1 LLSFDDRQKGTQ
13 IMERIARKDIPEEQ
27 FWNSAALFSGWDEIR
42 TEIKNLEAELS
53 NLATFQGRFAEGAD
67 VVFDGLEVYQ
77 ALLARVVKLYTY
89 IGMATAVDT
98 SDDTAKAIAGQ
109 IGGLA
114 AKFSA
119 AAAFAEP
126 EMVAMVDRLLEW
138 SDSEPNLAIYKHY
151 FEHLKQQANHT
162 RSTEVEEVLGMLG
175 EPFSGAGRT
184 SGELADVDL
193 RREDIID
200 AAGNTKPHKQVAKID
215 SSERELRRQT
225 WEKDADA
232 YVAYQNTFASNYITS
247 VQQNTLRA
255 KVRRYDSVLQ
265 MRMEPTG
272 LPVQVFHNLID
283 AFKANLG
290 TWHKYWDVKRQIL
303 GVDELRPYDIW
314 APIVDKPPV
323 IPFEQAVDWM
333 GEAIRPLGDDYVATM
348 RKGCLEDDW
357 IDRAYNLEKA
367 NGAFSSLS
375 VEGSPP
381 YIMMSYD
388 DTLLAMSTL
397 AHELG
402 HSMNLMMIG
411 QQQPMIYNLANDMAS
426 DSVIETPSNFHQA
439 MTRAYLREIKKDDE
453 QFLIAMIDEAMSNFH
468 RYFFYMPSIARFEYE
483 VHRRVMEG
491 EPLNASILNEIMG
504 GFMAEGYGDT
514 MGFNADY
521 AGITW
526 AQLSHVFHPFYT
538 FQYAIGI
545 SAAYAIA
552 DDVLAGKAGAAENYL
567 KFASVGTSVDALASF
582 DVAGVNMRD
591 REAIDKAFA
600 VMADLVN
607 QLETL
612 AS

>member
-1 LLSFDDRQKGTQ
+1 
-13 IMERIARKDIPEEQ
+13 MERIARDKIPEEQ

-42 TEIKNLEAELS
+42 TEIKDLEAALS
-53 NLATFQGRFAEGAD
+53 NLAAFQGRFAEGANI
-67 VVFDGLEVYQ
+67 VSDGLDIYQ
-77 ALLARVVKLYTY
+77 ALLTRVMKLYTY

-98 SDDTAKAIAGQ
+98 TDDTAKAIAGQ
-109 IGGLA
+109 IGGVA

-119 AAAFAEP
+119 VAAFAEP
-126 EMVAMVDRLLEW
+126 EMVAMVDTLLEW
-138 SDSEPNLAIYKHY
+138 ADTEPKLAIYKHY
-151 FEHLKQQANHT
+151 FEHLKQQAEHT

-184 SGELADVDL
+184 WGELVDVDL
-193 RREDIID
+193 RRADIVD
-200 AAGNTKPHKQVAKID
+200 ASGNTKPHKQVAKID
-215 SSERELRRQT
+215 SPDRELRRQT

-232 YVAYQNTFASNYITS
+232 YIAYQNTLASNYITS

-283 AFKANLG
+283 AFKDNLG
-290 TWHKYWDVKRQIL
+290 TWHKYWDVKRRIL

-314 APIVDKPPV
+314 APIVKESPV
-323 IPFEQAVDWM
+323 ISFEQAVDWM
-333 GEAIRPLGDDYVATM
+333 CEAIRPLGDDYVAIM
-348 RKGCLEDDW
+348 RKGCLEDAW
-357 IDRAYNLEKA
+357 VDRAFNIEKA
-367 NGAFSSLS
+367 NGAFSNLS
-375 VEGSPP
+375 FDGSPP

-388 DTLLAMSTL
+388 DSLLEMSTL
-397 AHELG
+397 SHELG
-402 HSMNLMMIG
+402 HSMNLLLIG
-411 QQQPMIYNLANDMAS
+411 QKQPMIYNLANDMAS

-439 MTRAYLREIKKDDE
+439 MTRAYLRDIKKDDE

-483 VHRRVMEG
+483 VHRRVMDG

-526 AQLSHVFHPFYT
+526 AQLGHVFHPFYT
-538 FQYAIGI
+538 FQYAVGI
-545 SAAYAIA
+545 SAAYAIR
-552 DDVLAGKAGAAENYL
+552 DDVLAGKEGAAENYL
-567 KFASVGTSVDALASF
+567 KFASVGTSVDALESF
-582 DVAGVNMRD
+582 DIAGVNMRN
-591 REAIDKAFA
+591 RGAIDKAFA
-600 VMADLVN
+600 AMADLVN
-607 QLETL
+607 QLEAL
-612 AS
+612 VS